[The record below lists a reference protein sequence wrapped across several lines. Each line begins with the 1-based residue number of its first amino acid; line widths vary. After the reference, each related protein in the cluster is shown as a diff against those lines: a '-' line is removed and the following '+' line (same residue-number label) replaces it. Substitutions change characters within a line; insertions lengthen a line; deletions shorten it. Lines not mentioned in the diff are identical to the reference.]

1 MKSIQAF
8 ICFIVLSLVP
18 LGCFAQD
25 ENGYSL
31 LDQVIARVN
40 TEVILM
46 SAFERELKSYI
57 EEYKQRGKKDEE
69 IEKELTELR
78 AKILD
83 GLIDQQLLTQRAKEL
98 SVDVEGQ
105 VNEQLVRLMKEVTCD
120 SLECLEQKMREVGVD
135 INEQRRGMRTKFMS
149 DAVLGRE
156 VYGLISRNLTD
167 QEKRDFYNKHKD
179 WFEVPGEVEL
189 SRIFIRKPKDMLV
202 QQQAL
207 AKAKELATLVKGGGD
222 FKALVRSKS
231 EDSADIVKQ
240 DGKIGKVALNQ
251 LPAEIRSVVEKAE
264 IGSTTDSITLPD
276 GYAIFRVDARKES
289 ETKPY
294 EDVEVKNAVFQR
306 LVMEK
311 GQVQIDQYLKQLRE
325 DAFIQIDPKYQMP
338 GLKTAS
344 AQIKQT
350 PYSQESDKQKKKR
363 QKREKKEKEQQEK
376 VTPKAKET
384 AQKE

>member
-1 MKSIQAF
+1 MKSIQAL
-8 ICFIVLSLVP
+8 ICLVVLSLLP
-18 LGCFAQD
+18 LGSFAQD

-46 SAFERELKSYI
+46 SSFERELKNYI

-105 VNEQLVRLMKEVTCD
+105 VNEQLVRIMKEVACD

-135 INEQRRGMRTKFMS
+135 INEQRRGLRTKFMS

-156 VYGLISRNLTD
+156 VYGDVSRKLTD
-167 QEKRDFYNKHKD
+167 QEKKDFYNKHKE

-189 SRIFIRKPKDMLV
+189 SRIFIRKPKDMLA
-202 QQQAL
+202 QQQSL
-207 AKAKELATLVKGGGD
+207 AKAKEIATLLKGGD

-231 EDSADIVKQ
+231 EDPADIVKQ
-240 DGKIGKVALNQ
+240 DGKIGKVAMNQ
-251 LPAEIRSVVEKAE
+251 LPTEIRSVVEKAE
-264 IGSTTDSITLPD
+264 IGSTTDVITLAD

-289 ETKPY
+289 ETRPY
-294 EDVEVKNAVFQR
+294 EDAEVKNAVFQR

-311 GQVQIDQYLKQLRE
+311 GQVQIDEYLKQLRE
-325 DAFIQIDPKYQMP
+325 DAFIEIDPKYQIP

-344 AQIKQT
+344 AQIKIT
-350 PYSQESDKQKKKR
+350 PYSEESEKEKKKR

-376 VTPKAKET
+376 AGAKAKET
-384 AQKE
+384 AQK

>member
-1 MKSIQAF
+1 MKSIQAL
-8 ICFIVLSLVP
+8 ICFVVLSLLP
-18 LGCFAQD
+18 LSSFAQD

-46 SAFERELKSYI
+46 SVFERELKSYI

-98 SVDVEGQ
+98 SIDVEPQ
-105 VNEQLVRLMKEVTCD
+105 INEQLVRIMKEVACD

-135 INEQRRGMRTKFMS
+135 INDQRRGLRTKFMS

-156 VYGLISRNLTD
+156 VYGQISRNLTD
-167 QEKRDFYNKHKD
+167 QEKVQFYNKHKE

-189 SRIFIRKPKDMLV
+189 SRIFIRKPKDMLA
-202 QQQAL
+202 QQQSL
-207 AKAKELATLVKGGGD
+207 AKAKEIATLLKGGD

-231 EDSADIVKQ
+231 EDSADIVKV

-251 LPAEIRSVVEKAE
+251 LPNEIRSVVEKAE
-264 IGSTTDSITLPD
+264 IGSITEVITLPD
-276 GYAIFRVDARKES
+276 GYAIFRVDARKDS
-289 ETKPY
+289 EVRPY
-294 EDVEVKNAVFQR
+294 EDAEVKNAVFQR

-311 GQVQIDQYLKQLRE
+311 GQTQIDEYLKQLRE
-325 DAFIQIDPKYQMP
+325 DAFIEIDPKYQMP

-344 AQIKQT
+344 AQIKVT
-350 PYSQESDKQKKKR
+350 PYSEESEKEKKRR

-376 VTPKAKET
+376 AATKAKET
-384 AQKE
+384 AQK

>member
-1 MKSIQAF
+1 MKSIQAL
-8 ICFIVLSLVP
+8 ICLVVLSLLP
-18 LGCFAQD
+18 LGSFAQD

-46 SAFERELKSYI
+46 SSFERELKSYI

-105 VNEQLVRLMKEVTCD
+105 VNEQLVRIMKEVACD

-135 INEQRRGMRTKFMS
+135 INEQRRGLRTKFMS

-156 VYGLISRNLTD
+156 VYGQISRNLTD
-167 QEKRDFYNKHKD
+167 QEKKDFYNKHKE

-189 SRIFIRKPKDMLV
+189 SRIFIRKPKDPLA
-202 QQQAL
+202 QSQSL
-207 AKAKELATLVKGGGD
+207 AKAKELATLLKGGGD

-231 EDSADIVKQ
+231 EDPADIVKQ
-240 DGKIGKVALNQ
+240 DGKIGKVAMNQ
-251 LPAEIRSVVEKAE
+251 LPTEIRSLVEKAE
-264 IGSTTDSITLPD
+264 IGSTTDTITLAD

-289 ETKPY
+289 ETRPY
-294 EDVEVKNAVFQR
+294 EDTEVKNAVFQR

-311 GQVQIDQYLKQLRE
+311 GQTQIDEYLKQLRE
-325 DAFIQIDPKYQMP
+325 DAFIEIDPKYQIP

-344 AQIKQT
+344 AQIKIT
-350 PYSQESDKQKKKR
+350 PYSEESEKEKKKR

-376 VTPKAKET
+376 ASAKAKET
-384 AQKE
+384 AQK

>member
-1 MKSIQAF
+1 MKSIRAL
-8 ICFIVLSLVP
+8 ICFVILSLLP
-18 LGCFAQD
+18 LGSFAQD

-105 VNEQLVRLMKEVTCD
+105 VNEQLVRIMKEVACD

-135 INEQRRGMRTKFMS
+135 INEQRRGLRTKFMS

-156 VYGLISRNLTD
+156 VYGQISRNLTD
-167 QEKRDFYNKHKD
+167 QEKRDFYNKHKE

-189 SRIFIRKPKDMLV
+189 SRIFIRKPKDMLA
-202 QQQAL
+202 QQQSL
-207 AKAKELATLVKGGGD
+207 AKAKEIATLLKGGD

-231 EDSADIVKQ
+231 EDPADIVKQ

-251 LPAEIRSVVEKAE
+251 LPTEIRSVVEKAE
-264 IGSTTDSITLPD
+264 IGSTTEVITLAD

-294 EDVEVKNAVFQR
+294 EDNDVKNAVFQR

-311 GQVQIDQYLKQLRE
+311 GQTQIDEYLKQLRE

-350 PYSQESDKQKKKR
+350 PYSEESEKEKKKR
-363 QKREKKEKEQQEK
+363 QKREKKEKEQQQK
-376 VTPKAKET
+376 ATAKAKET
-384 AQKE
+384 AQK

>member
-1 MKSIQAF
+1 MKSIQAL
-8 ICFIVLSLVP
+8 ICLVVLSLLP
-18 LGCFAQD
+18 LGSLAQD

-46 SAFERELKSYI
+46 SSFERELKSYI
-57 EEYKQRGKKDEE
+57 EEYKQQGKKDEE
-69 IEKELTELR
+69 IEKQLTELR

-105 VNEQLVRLMKEVTCD
+105 VNEQLVRIMKEVACD

-156 VYGLISRNLTD
+156 VYGQISRNLTD
-167 QEKRDFYNKHKD
+167 QEKKAFYDKHKD

-189 SRIFIRKPKDMLV
+189 SRIFIRKPKDMLM
-202 QQQAL
+202 QAQSL
-207 AKAKELATLVKGGGD
+207 DKAKEIATLLKGGGD
-222 FKALVRSKS
+222 FGALVQSKS
-231 EDSADIVKQ
+231 EDPADIVKVK
-240 DGKIGKVALNQ
+240 GKIGKVALNQ
-251 LPAEIRSVVEKAE
+251 LPTEIRSVVEKAE
-264 IGSTTDSITLPD
+264 IGSTTDSITLAD
-276 GYAIFRVDARKES
+276 GYAIFRVDARKDS
-289 ETKPY
+289 ETRPY
-294 EDVEVKNAVFQR
+294 EDAEVKNAVFQR

-311 GQVQIDQYLKQLRE
+311 GQTQIDEYLKQLRE
-325 DAFIQIDPKYQMP
+325 DAFIEIDPKYQMP

-344 AQIKQT
+344 AQIKVT
-350 PYSQESDKQKKKR
+350 PYS
-363 QKREKKEKEQQEK
+363 
-376 VTPKAKET
+376 
-384 AQKE
+384 

>member
-1 MKSIQAF
+1 MKSIQAL
-8 ICFIVLSLVP
+8 ICFIALSLLP
-18 LGCFAQD
+18 LGSFAQD

-69 IEKELTELR
+69 IEKELGELR

-83 GLIDQQLLTQRAKEL
+83 GLIDQQLLSQRAKEL

-105 VNEQLVRLMKEVTCD
+105 VNEQLVRIMKEVACD

-135 INEQRRGMRTKFMS
+135 INEQRRGLRTRFMS

-156 VYGLISRNLTD
+156 VYGQVSRNLTD
-167 QEKRDFYNKHKD
+167 QEKRQFYDKHKE
-179 WFEVPGEVEL
+179 WFEVPGEIEL
-189 SRIFIRKPKDMLV
+189 SRIFVRKPKDMLA
-202 QQQAL
+202 QQQSL
-207 AKAKELATLVKGGGD
+207 AKAKEIATLLKGSGD

-231 EDSADIVKQ
+231 EDPAEIVKQ
-240 DGKIGKVALNQ
+240 DGKIGKIAMNQ
-251 LPAEIRSVVEKAE
+251 LPPEIRSVVEKAE
-264 IGSTTDSITLPD
+264 IGSTTDSITLAD

-289 ETKPY
+289 ETRPY
-294 EDVEVKNAVFQR
+294 EDTEVKNAVFQR

-311 GQVQIDQYLKQLRE
+311 GQVQIDEYLKQLRE
-325 DAFIQIDPKYQMP
+325 VAFIEIDPKYQIP

-344 AQIKQT
+344 AQIKVT
-350 PYSQESDKQKKKR
+350 PYSEESDKEKKKR
-363 QKREKKEKEQQEK
+363 QKREKKEKERLEK
-376 VTPKAKET
+376 DAAKAKET
-384 AQKE
+384 AQK

>member
-1 MKSIQAF
+1 MKSIQAL
-8 ICFIVLSLVP
+8 ICFVVLSLLP
-18 LGCFAQD
+18 LGSFAQD

-40 TEVILM
+40 SEVILM

-69 IEKELTELR
+69 IEKELGELR

-83 GLIDQQLLTQRAKEL
+83 GLIDQQLLSQRAKEL

-105 VNEQLVRLMKEVTCD
+105 VNEQLVRIMKEVACD

-156 VYGLISRNLTD
+156 VYGQVSRNLTD
-167 QEKRDFYNKHKD
+167 QEKRQFYDKHKE

-189 SRIFIRKPKDMLV
+189 SRIFVRKPKDMLA
-202 QQQAL
+202 QQQSI
-207 AKAKELATLVKGGGD
+207 AKAKEIVTQLKGGGD
-222 FKALVRSKS
+222 FAALVRSKS
-231 EDSADIVKQ
+231 EDPAEIVTKG
-240 DGKIGKVALNQ
+240 GKIGKVALNQ
-251 LPAEIRSVVEKAE
+251 LPTEIRSVVEKAE
-264 IGSTTDSITLPD
+264 IGSTTDSITLAD

-289 ETKPY
+289 ETRPY
-294 EDVEVKNAVFQR
+294 EDTEVKNAVFQR

-311 GQVQIDQYLKQLRE
+311 GQVQIDEYLKQLRE
-325 DAFIQIDPKYQMP
+325 DAFIEIDPKYQIP

-344 AQIKQT
+344 AQIKVT
-350 PYSQESDKQKKKR
+350 PYSEESDKEKKKR
-363 QKREKKEKEQQEK
+363 QKREKKEKERLEK
-376 VTPKAKET
+376 DAAKAKEA
-384 AQKE
+384 AQK